1 MKTKS
6 KIILYS
12 TVLFVWLALL
22 AGFLIYPLWTSVQ
35 EKSARLKQK
44 QKKITEVE
52 TQSQQLHNLQQSLN
66 DAESSFATLDKL
78 FINEEA
84 PVSFLEFLEK
94 TANDSDLN
102 INITP
107 SAGAKR
113 KKEPWSPTFFKVS
126 GKGTFKQGVDFI
138 KKLEYAPYL
147 VKIQTLEFNK
157 KEVKEGKININ
168 LLIKV
173 Y

>member
-12 TVLFVWLALL
+12 TALFVWLALL
-22 AGFLIYPLWTSVQ
+22 ACFLAYPLWTSVQ
-35 EKSARLKQK
+35 EKSAQLKQK

-52 TQSQQLHNLQQSLN
+52 TQSQQLHNLQQTLN
-66 DAESSFATLDKL
+66 KAESSFTIVDKL

-84 PVSFLEFLEK
+84 PVNFLEFLEK
-94 TANDSDLN
+94 TADDSNLS

-107 SAGAKR
+107 SAGDKK
-113 KKEPWSPTFFKVS
+113 KKEPWPPTFFNVN
-126 GKGTFKQGVDFI
+126 GKGTFKQGAEFV
-138 KKLEYAPYL
+138 KKLEHAPYL
-147 VKIQTLEFNK
+147 IKIQTLEFNK
-157 KEVKEGKININ
+157 KETKKENVNIN